1 MISISYGHGYIS
13 NPNFTVDSEKY
24 FFVPYNVGPT
34 SCAAVSGLDILA
46 PHSTQKYI
54 LINESL

>member
-1 MISISYGHGYIS
+1 MAMGVS